1 MNMINEEEDDDWENV
16 KIPVLIS
23 ERERKILEERQKVE
37 EADNILSQELFLSG
51 KKIEYKM
58 DNEITINKKHVNL
71 NLQKPKCLE
80 NRRQKLIEN
89 QKEKSELLKRKKAEQ
104 LRLKEIYGDAEL
116 DEYDELYG
124 SIQDNY

>member
-1 MNMINEEEDDDWENV
+1 MINEEDDDWENV

-37 EADNILSQELFLSG
+37 EADSILSQELFLSG
-51 KKIEYKM
+51 EKKEYKM
-58 DNEITINKKHVNL
+58 DDEITINKKQV

-89 QKEKSELLKRKKAEQ
+89 QKQKSELLKRKKAEQ
-104 LRLKEIYGDAEL
+104 LRLKEIYGDTDL